1 GQRRFD
7 HNLAAQFAR
16 KANPSDEIKSAWER
30 VRTEITEWSGDAL
43 LSNEWFSMASAD
55 QATKFIEQFDPGQVH
70 IIFTARDLTR
80 LVPSG
85 WQESLKLGRG
95 KSLTEFVAEMSGS
108 NNPRW
113 NWGTVDPARVLGK
126 WGTSL
131 PPSQVHLVTI
141 PPSSDGKDLL
151 WQRFASV
158 LGLEP
163 YSYDLNHARANE
175 SLSAESARF
184 LQLMGPDLRSA
195 ISTESASWQAPYH
208 WIRNYV
214 AHELLVPLRG
224 SKIRLRDDDFEM
236 VERQAKSSIS
246 ELSKAGYAVVGV
258 LEDLNPAPLDEC
270 SVRPEDVSDTELR
283 RIASAIIP
291 SMLKKLQEESES
303 QARLR
308 AKVKSLNR
316 RLKKFRRHN

>member
-1 GQRRFD
+1 RIFIHIGAPKCGTTYLQTIVWKNRRLLKSNGLLVPGQRRFD

-16 KANPSDEIKSAWER
+16 ISNPSDEVKSGWER
-30 VRTEITEWSGDAL
+30 VRAEVTEWSGDAL
-43 LSNEWFSMASAD
+43 LSNEWFSMASAT
-55 QATKFIEQFDPGQVH
+55 QAAQFIEQFDPKRVH
-70 IIFTARDLTR
+70 VIFTARDLTR

-108 NNPRW
+108 NHPRW

-131 PPSQVHLVTI
+131 PPSRLHLITI
-141 PPSSDGKDLL
+141 PPSSESRDLL

-163 YSYDLNHARANE
+163 NSYDLNHARANE

-195 ISTESASWQAPYH
+195 ISSEGASWRVPYH

-214 AHELLVPLRG
+214 AHELLVPLKG
-224 SKIRLRDDDFEM
+224 SKIRLRDDDYE
-236 VERQAKSSIS
+236 VVNGQAQTSIS
-246 ELSKAGYAVVGV
+246 ELGKAGYAVAGG
-258 LEDLNPAPLDEC
+258 LEELAPSPLDQG
-270 SVRPEDVSDTELR
+270 SVNPDDVGD
-283 RIASAIIP
+283 
-291 SMLKKLQEESES
+291 
-303 QARLR
+303 
-308 AKVKSLNR
+308 
-316 RLKKFRRHN
+316 H

>member
-1 GQRRFD
+1 MR
-7 HNLAAQFAR
+7 NSWAR
-16 KANPSDEIKSAWER
+16 LRDEMSQ
-30 VRTEITEWSGDAL
+30 WSGDVL

-55 QATKFIEQFDPGQVH
+55 QATNFIEQFDPDQVH

-141 PPSSDGKDLL
+141 PPSSESSDLL

-158 LGLEP
+158 LDIEP
-163 YSYDLNHARANE
+163 NSYDLNHARANE

-184 LQLMGPDLRSA
+184 LQLMGPDLRRA
-195 ISTESASWQAPYH
+195 ISSEGASWRVPYH

-214 AHELLVPLRG
+214 AHALLVPQIGRA
-224 SKIRLRDDDFEM
+224 SCRERLT
-236 VERQAKSSIS
+236 
-246 ELSKAGYAVVGV
+246 G
-258 LEDLNPAPLDEC
+258 
-270 SVRPEDVSDTELR
+270 
-283 RIASAIIP
+283 
-291 SMLKKLQEESES
+291 
-303 QARLR
+303 
-308 AKVKSLNR
+308 
-316 RLKKFRRHN
+316 